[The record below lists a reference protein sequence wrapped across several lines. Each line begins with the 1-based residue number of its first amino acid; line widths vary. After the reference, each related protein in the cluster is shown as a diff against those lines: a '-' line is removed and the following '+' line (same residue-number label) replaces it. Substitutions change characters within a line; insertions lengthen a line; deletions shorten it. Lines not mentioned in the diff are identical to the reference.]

1 MYTYIQRIGFRGTA
15 VTQAAPVMR
24 CIRYIDYRVGGIL
37 VHCTLFV
44 QPYIALSCSQFVGTL
59 TCATHARHRKRGR
72 INNNI
77 NRIRKNINA
86 KRTKPRKYVQ
96 IYTVHEKTS
105 LEDVYKRVSLWWQW
119 LRAGQSES
127 AERLPESMS
136 CAQPR
141 ARVVLLS
148 HRDDVLG
155 CPRVT
160 PGRRPRVPTCQ
171 SPAPH
176 PGGHS

>member
-1 MYTYIQRIGFRGTA
+1 
-15 VTQAAPVMR
+15 MR
-24 CIRYIDYRVGGIL
+24 DT
-37 VHCTLFV
+37 CT
-44 QPYIALSCSQFVGTL
+44 
-59 TCATHARHRKRGR
+59 HRTRGR

-77 NRIRKNINA
+77 NRKNINA

-96 IYTVHEKTS
+96 IYSTVHKKTS

-148 HRDDVLG
+148 RRDDILCAHQTDPQVSVLTQAS
-155 CPRVT
+155 C
-160 PGRRPRVPTCQ
+160 
-171 SPAPH
+171 SEH
-176 PGGHS
+176 